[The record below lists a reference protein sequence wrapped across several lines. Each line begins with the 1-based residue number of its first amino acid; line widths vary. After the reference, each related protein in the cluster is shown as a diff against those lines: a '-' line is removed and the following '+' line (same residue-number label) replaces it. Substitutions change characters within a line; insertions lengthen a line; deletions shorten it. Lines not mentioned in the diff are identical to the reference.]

1 MFCTAV
7 TVSLSTCSITAAET
21 AFSLMTGEQE
31 IKVQVAETSRMNLF
45 LFTKIGSNKNTL
57 SSVKCLLFVQAV
69 TTNATLKVYLKVSV
83 SRLSFSQS
91 AYC

>member
-7 TVSLSTCSITAAET
+7 TVSLYACSITAAET

-31 IKVQVAETSRMNLF
+31 IIVHVTETSRMNLF
-45 LFTKIGSNKNTL
+45 LFVRIGSNKNTL
-57 SSVKCLLFVQAV
+57 SSVKCLLFVHAV
-69 TTNATLKVYLKVSV
+69 TTDATLKGYLKVSV